1 MVLNTLISSRVCA
14 VHLKI
19 YPNNK
24 LTSLVSLFFFTCLLA
39 LDAGAAW
46 EDQPKLGHQL
56 TPVPKAAA
64 APAFTLQ
71 DMDEERHSLKDLRG
85 KVVLLNFWAT
95 WCPPCRR
102 EMPSM
107 ERLYQK
113 LKGDDFTVI
122 AVNQMEDED
131 HVFAYIGQ
139 LQVDP
144 SFTILFDRDSTVSSS
159 FSVNGLPTTYLIDK
173 QGNIRYRAIGGREFD
188 HPEVEKQ
195 IRQLMQE

>member
-1 MVLNTLISSRVCA
+1 MHRNNY
-14 VHLKI
+14 LK
-19 YPNNK
+19 NK
-24 LTSLVSLFFFTCLLA
+24 LKSLPTLVILASLLTLTVE
-39 LDAGAAW
+39 AAW
-46 EDQPKLGHQL
+46 EDQPKLGHKL
-56 TPVPKAAA
+56 TAVPKPIP
-64 APAFTLQ
+64 APEFTLE
-71 DMDEERHSLKDLRG
+71 DMDEEQHSLKDLRG

-113 LKGDDFTVI
+113 LSGEDFTVV
-122 AVNQMEDED
+122 AVNQMEDGD

-139 LQVDP
+139 LDVDP
-144 SFTILFDRDSTVSSS
+144 TFTILFDKDSKVSNS
-159 FSVNGLPTTYLIDK
+159 FSVKGLPTTYLIDK

-195 IRQLMQE
+195 IMQLMQE